1 MKCIQEQLGEQIT
14 EDFKSAFSP
23 ENAKNFTPTRQLAE
37 GCLVISTL
45 DAKWKR
51 NLLKF
56 FLSHQLAEYSII
68 FNDGEEAAWLDKID
82 NRYTWL
88 KRHLMDFEE
97 RIGNMFPPDWD
108 VSERIAVEFC
118 DVTRKDIEKLMFRRK
133 HELDTKLLLFAIQ
146 KTVNFESLLSRRFT
160 GVTLEQHKIDLK
172 EKENKVESTNP
183 FEEPIDDESNPFYE
197 DIKSEEASPK
207 VPISKSPIPDIAPF
221 HGLISQCFEAYLYIY
236 IESQDKNLTEL
247 IDRAAQEQRDKGC
260 TNLAVEGSS
269 VLHSCGDLFMFY
281 KKSIKQCA
289 ELSRAEPMLALQKIF
304 KKHLKEY
311 ATKILI
317 ANMPGKANSSSS
329 STSASGQYA
338 NLTNLT
344 KELKEVGLKDFSNPQ
359 GLIQNFFKEGDSKIT
374 ADERVFLCSVIVTS
388 EYIIGKNI
396 CNFRA

>member
-1 MKCIQEQLGEQIT
+1 MQV
-14 EDFKSAFSP
+14 F
-23 ENAKNFTPTRQLAE
+23 
-37 GCLVISTL
+37 
-45 DAKWKR
+45 
-51 NLLKF
+51 
-56 FLSHQLAEYSII
+56 
-68 FNDGEEAAWLDKID
+68 
-82 NRYTWL
+82 
-88 KRHLMDFEE
+88 
-97 RIGNMFPPDWD
+97 
-108 VSERIAVEFC
+108 
-118 DVTRKDIEKLMFRRK
+118 
-133 HELDTKLLLFAIQ
+133 
-146 KTVNFESLLSRRFT
+146 
-160 GVTLEQHKIDLK
+160 LK

-197 DIKSEEASPK
+197 DIKSEEASTK

-329 STSASGQYA
+329 SASASGQYA

-388 EYIIGKNI
+388 EYIIGKNV
-396 CNFRA
+396 CNLRA